1 MCNMPALKHSTIN
14 SKNRVR
20 DHGEVFT
27 SEREVN
33 DMLNLVGQ
41 EAERV
46 DSRFFEPAC
55 GTGNF
60 LVKILERKLAV
71 VAKRYKKSQIEYER
85 NSIIALSSLYGV
97 DILEDNVVHCRKR
110 LLDIFIEAHHRYFK
124 KSSKADLIKAAT
136 FILERNILWGNAL
149 TLKTVGKN
157 ETPII
162 FSEWNFVSKSMVK
175 RRDYTLANLLES
187 QPIEGLN
194 LFSDLGYEAFI
205 PTPVTDYPTVHFL
218 KVGAQ

>member
-1 MCNMPALKHSTIN
+1 MPAQKQITIN

-33 DMLNLVGQ
+33 DMLNLIKQ
-41 EAERV
+41 ETQRV

-60 LVKILERKLAV
+60 LVEILERKLAV
-71 VAKRYKKSQIEYER
+71 VLKRYKKSQLEYER
-85 NSIIALSSLYGV
+85 HSIIALSSLYGV
-97 DILEDNVVHCRKR
+97 DILEDNVVHCRQR
-110 LLDIFIEAHHRYFK
+110 LLDIFTDAHHRYFK

-149 TLKTVGKN
+149 TLKTVDKD

-205 PTPVTDYPTVHFL
+205 PTPIADYPTVHFL
-218 KVGAQ
+218 KVGTQ